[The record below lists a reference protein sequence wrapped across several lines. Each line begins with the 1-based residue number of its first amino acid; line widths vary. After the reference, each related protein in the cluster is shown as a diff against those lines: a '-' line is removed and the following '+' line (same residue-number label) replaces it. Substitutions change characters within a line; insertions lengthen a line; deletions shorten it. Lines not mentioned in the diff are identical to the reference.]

1 MQFNSTNDQIEERF
15 QNACTTAIRG
25 FLGGIDQSDVPF
37 VYHHLRKGCILHLSS
52 IVSGNRHLMFAVNY
66 GSYRVGTLNSSMAR
80 KIQELQLHG
89 KVFRLTIAQVVKE
102 KYMPPTAIVV
112 DLECDNSYLAEVA

>member
-1 MQFNSTNDQIEERF
+1 MQFNFINNQTEERF
-15 QNACTTAIRG
+15 QNANTTAIRG

-52 IVSGNRHLMFAVNY
+52 IVSGTRHLMFAVNY
-66 GSYRVGTLNSSMAR
+66 GSYRIGTLNSSMAR
-80 KIQELQLHG
+80 KIQELQMSG
-89 KVFRLTIAQVVKE
+89 KIYRLTIAEVVKE

-112 DLECDNSYLAEVA
+112 DLECDNGYLADVA